1 MATPMHLETSF
12 TFVTPKVMKDVEKPQ
27 MQRGDVRLYG

>member
-27 MQRGDVRLYG
+27 ISEEKCFCYG